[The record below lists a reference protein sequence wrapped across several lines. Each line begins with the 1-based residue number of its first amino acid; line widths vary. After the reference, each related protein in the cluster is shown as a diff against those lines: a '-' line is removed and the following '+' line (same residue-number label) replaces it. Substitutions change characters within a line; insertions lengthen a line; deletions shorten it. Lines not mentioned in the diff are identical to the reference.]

1 MGAHSGPKILADN
14 YTVRVFT
21 SSGIFNPAFSG
32 TIEVLVVAGGGGG
45 GMDMGGG
52 GGGGGVISN
61 TSFSVT
67 AGTPLTV
74 TVGAGGFGG
83 PAGSGGYRTDGA
95 GPQPGGHQFTVSATN
110 GSNSV
115 FGSLTA
121 VGGGYGGSSYFGYTP
136 NNGYG
141 NAGGS
146 GGGASGYSDG
156 NTGRQGTGTAG
167 QGNDGGGS
175 TGQYYSGGGGGA
187 AAAGSN
193 GGTPNGG
200 AGVLN
205 SILDLPLYWGGGGG
219 GASYSSGQ
227 GGNGGIGGGG
237 GGANGTTTGGAGYNN
252 GSPGGGGGGGMW
264 AQTPGGNGGQYT
276 GGGGGG
282 GSHYNATNK
291 GGEGGSGIVIVR
303 YLSSLGNST
312 GGSPLGQSPLKFMID
327 MGNTLKSW
335 RGPPITNLVPNP
347 FANWNGSNFVFPNYN
362 YDATGTHTFTY
373 VTGVSNPVG
382 APGVMQ
388 YTTGTTGYKYWSI
401 QSTVATTGTHAFS
414 YYARIV
420 SGPGPSSTLSNEQLW
435 RSNGVDQSI
444 SGNWNPTYTTQWV
457 RYTTTGPCTGSTLL
471 DYFPIHGGSIAGG
484 YTIQYCGFQLELG
497 TYATP
502 FVAGTRSSTQ
512 SLVDLTRRNTVTTSG
527 LTYASNG
534 IFSFSGGTNYVEV
547 TNNDGFGEVSTTPN
561 MSIEMW
567 ANVTRKSGGGVQYQH
582 LAGFRNEASF
592 NFFFLLLDSSGGTV
606 NTEARLVTTSG
617 VYDISADYTSYFNT
631 WAHIVFIANANR
643 TDLYINGILVGS
655 NTSVAGSFGSTSGNF
670 RIGLT
675 PSGAFAAN
683 GRIDLVK
690 VYNKALTAAEVQ
702 QNFNAKRGRF
712 GI

>member
-1 MGAHSGPKILADN
+1 MGSHSGPKILADK

-21 SSGIFNPAFSG
+21 SSGIFTPAFSG

-67 AGTPLTV
+67 AGAPLTV

-141 NAGGS
+141 NSGGS

-156 NTGRQGTGTAG
+156 NTGRQGSGTAG
-167 QGNDGGGS
+167 QGNAGGGS

-205 SILDLPLYWGGGGG
+205 TILDLPLYWGGGGG

-252 GSPGGGGGGGMW
+252 GSPGGGGGGGIW

-303 YLSSLGNST
+303 YVSTLGNST

-335 RGPPITNLVPNP
+335 KGPPATNVVPN
-347 FANWNGSNFVFPNYN
+347 ADIMSGWSNY
-362 YDATGTHTFTY
+362 YRTTASSTFITEF
-373 VTGVSNPVG
+373 
-382 APGVMQ
+382 
-388 YTTGTTGYKYWSI
+388 GTTGYRFTTQPSWNGIARSI
-401 QSTVATTGTHAFS
+401 TIPSTGTYTFS
-414 YYARIV
+414 AWFRYLGG
-420 SGPGPSSTLSNEQLW
+420 SPSN
-435 RSNGVDQSI
+435 NGATVYI
-444 SGNWNPTYTTQWV
+444 SGYGGGDSAVAIDKTLTGVWQRKSITLNCTNTTFTFYIISYGGTDNGTGNPDNSSWEVTMPQAEA
-457 RYTTTGPCTGSTLL
+457 GSV
-471 DYFPIHGGSIAGG
+471 
-484 YTIQYCGFQLELG
+484 
-497 TYATP
+497 ATP
-502 FVAGTRSSTQ
+502 FVAGTRSNTQ
-512 SLVDLTRRNTVTTSG
+512 ALLDITKQNTITATSV
-527 LTYASNG
+527 TYASNNT
-534 IFSFSGGTNYVEV
+534 FSFGGSHRLDFTLSGSAASNEYTRIAWIKPTQLNTDMKSVMLNQIGNNSDMAVGIENYKAAFHQYTRTGTSGTTDGDYTASGSTTLSTNTVYMIAVTV
-547 TNNDGFGEVSTTPN
+547 NRNSSTNNINIYLNGQLDGTASLALGAAS
-561 MSIEMW
+561 SD
-567 ANVTRKSGGGVQYQH
+567 NVIIGGPAVDGY
-582 LAGFRNEASF
+582 
-592 NFFFLLLDSSGGTV
+592 GG
-606 NTEARLVTTSG
+606 ARMFYG
-617 VYDISADYTSYFNT
+617 DCY
-631 WAHIVFIANANR
+631 IATHYNR
-643 TDLYINGILVGS
+643 
-655 NTSVAGSFGSTSGNF
+655 
-670 RIGLT
+670 
-675 PSGAFAAN
+675 
-683 GRIDLVK
+683 
-690 VYNKALTAAEVQ
+690 ALTAREVQ
-702 QNFNAKRGRF
+702 QNFNANRGRF